1 MAKARSRNR
10 IVLHLNRRM
19 ALEAIILNR
28 LEMIPR
34 PRQQEWLRGL
44 LVQGFRDECLV
55 LRQEKDVAQADDRM
69 KFSGWLMDEAKG
81 RTNERIKQKQEPKVR
96 AKKVNGMT
104 ASKPFAELGRIIG

>member
-10 IVLHLNRRM
+10 IVLHLNSHM

-44 LVQGFRDECLV
+44 LVQGFRDECQV
-55 LRQEKDVAQADDRM
+55 LRQEKDVAQAGDRM
-69 KFSGWLMDEAKG
+69 KFSGWLTDESKR
-81 RTNERIKQKQEPKVR
+81 RTSEKMKQEPKARVQ
-96 AKKVNGMT
+96 KVNGMT

>member
-10 IVLHLNRRM
+10 IVLHLNSHM

-44 LVQGFRDECLV
+44 LVQGFRDECQL
-55 LRQEKDVAQADDRM
+55 LRQEKDVAQPNDRM

-81 RTNERIKQKQEPKVR
+81 RTSEKMNQEPK
-96 AKKVNGMT
+96 AKVQKVNGLT

>member
-10 IVLHLNRRM
+10 IVLHLNSRM

-28 LEMIPR
+28 LEMIPK

-44 LVQGFRDECLV
+44 LVQGFRDECQV

-69 KFSGWLMDEAKG
+69 KFSGWLTDEAK
-81 RTNERIKQKQEPKVR
+81 RQTSEQMTQEPKARVQ
-96 AKKVNGMT
+96 KVNGLT

>member
-10 IVLHLNRRM
+10 IVLHLNSRM

-28 LEMIPR
+28 LEMIPK

-44 LVQGFRDECLV
+44 LVQGFRDECQV

-81 RTNERIKQKQEPKVR
+81 RTSEQMKQEPKAR
-96 AKKVNGMT
+96 AQKVNGIT
-104 ASKPFAELGRIIG
+104 APKPFAELGRIIG